1 MLVMKKIAILSL
13 SLVALSGGAGLG
25 LSALHE
31 FNMNVQTSALSTPD
45 SIPADSG
52 FVIPDYVP
60 DATQFAAFAPSLPA
74 PSVFEAPSPAPVET
88 AALGD
93 IEITPEVKAD
103 AVAPATRAIQL
114 APEVRKAIKQ
124 VAAPT
129 RSVTPRA
136 VAKRPASEAPVFVAQ
151 APAFVH
157 TPDAATRI
165 DYVIGVYR

>member
-1 MLVMKKIAILSL
+1 MKNVAILSL

-45 SIPADSG
+45 NIPSDSG

-60 DATQFAAFAPSLPA
+60 DAAQFAAFAPTLVA
-74 PSVFEAPSPAPVET
+74 PTVFEEPALEPVQT

-93 IEITPEVKAD
+93 LENVAPEASIEPEVELTRSF
-103 AVAPATRAIQL
+103 APAVREAI
-114 APEVRKAIKQ
+114 APPAKAVKRR
-124 VAAPT
+124 T
-129 RSVTPRA
+129 
-136 VAKRPASEAPVFVAQ
+136 VAKRPSTEAPVFVAQ

-157 TPDAATRI
+157 TPDAATRV

>member
-1 MLVMKKIAILSL
+1 MKNVAILSL

-45 SIPADSG
+45 NIPADSG

-60 DATQFAAFAPSLPA
+60 DAAQFAAFAPALEA
-74 PSVFEAPSPAPVET
+74 PTVFEAPALEPIET
-88 AALGD
+88 AALGTFD
-93 IEITPEVKAD
+93 LDDVEAAPEAEAATPL
-103 AVAPATRAIQL
+103 APAVREAI
-114 APEVRKAIKQ
+114 APL
-124 VAAPT
+124 T
-129 RSVTPRA
+129 RSIKPQTAPRA
-136 VAKRPASEAPVFVAQ
+136 VAKRPAVEAPVFVAQ

-157 TPDAATRI
+157 TPDATRI

>member
-1 MLVMKKIAILSL
+1 MKNIAILSL

-45 SIPADSG
+45 NIPSDSG

-60 DATQFAAFAPSLPA
+60 DAAQFAAFAPTLIA
-74 PSVFEAPSPAPVET
+74 PTVFEEPALEPVQT

-93 IEITPEVKAD
+93 VDDIAPKVVQDQPEQGASRSFAPAVREAVATAARTPE
-103 AVAPATRAIQL
+103 R
-114 APEVRKAIKQ
+114 
-124 VAAPT
+124 
-129 RSVTPRA
+129 RST
-136 VAKRPASEAPVFVAQ
+136 AKRPSTEAPVFIAQ

-157 TPDAATRI
+157 TPDAATRV
-165 DYVIGVYR
+165 DYLIGVYR